1 MGNLL
6 KTLGRQVVSGFLI
19 LLPFLLAYLLIGGF
33 YDLTVL
39 LTAPLQDVIPRFG
52 ILSPTGRQLAILGL
66 LFLIFVMIGI
76 LKDSGP
82 AQRLGGWIERE
93 YFNRFPPYR
102 VVRDITRQLGGEEL
116 KSMKPALLDLGP
128 GVRTVAFIVEELE
141 GDRLTVYQPLTSLP
155 TMGTLQIVDS
165 DKVQPLDTA
174 FMDAVGWYFNW
185 GADTQAV
192 LGVDTKDVVHRSSAS
207 RLSGG

>member
-6 KTLGRQVVSGFLI
+6 KTLGRKFMSGFLT

-39 LTAPLQDVIPRFG
+39 LTTPLQDVIPRFG
-52 ILSPTGRQLAILGL
+52 MLSHTGRQLAILGF
-66 LFLIFVMIGI
+66 LFLIFVLIGM
-76 LKDSGP
+76 LKDTGP
-82 AQRLGGWIERE
+82 AQRLGAWIERE
-93 YFNRFPPYR
+93 YLNRFPPYR

-116 KSMKPALLDLGP
+116 KSMKPALLELGP

-141 GDRLTVYQPLTSLP
+141 GDRLTMYRPLTSLP

-174 FMDAVGWYFNW
+174 FMDAAGWYFNW

-192 LGVDTKDVVHRSSAS
+192 LGPRKPAAT
-207 RLSGG
+207 

>member
-1 MGNLL
+1 MGSLL
-6 KTLGRQVVSGFLI
+6 KALGRKFVAGFLI

-52 ILSPTGRQLAILGL
+52 LLSPLQRQLAILGTLFL
-66 LFLIFVMIGI
+66 LFVLIGI
-76 LKDSGP
+76 LKDTGP

-93 YFNRFPPYR
+93 FFNRFPPYR
-102 VVRDITRQLGGEEL
+102 VVRNITHQMAGEEL
-116 KSMKPALLDLGP
+116 KNMKPALLDLGP
-128 GVRTVAFIVEELE
+128 GVSTVAFIVEELE
-141 GDRLTVYQPLTSLP
+141 GDRVTVYQPLTSLP

-165 DKVQPLDTA
+165 AKVHPLDAA

-192 LGVDTKDVVHRSSAS
+192 LGPRKPA
-207 RLSGG
+207 GA